1 MINGLKSADPG
12 ALATLFAA
20 FFAKTL
26 FGPSIK
32 EEKMFD
38 GFMLFLF
45 PALLCFVVSSLSSS
59 TEVTLCSD
67 WGAIEI
73 LSWSFSSTPF
83 KDEEMM
89 S

>member
-1 MINGLKSADPG
+1 M
-12 ALATLFAA
+12 LATLFAA

-67 WGAIEI
+67 WGAKLIF
-73 LSWSFSSTPF
+73 LWFFSATSFKYES
-83 KDEEMM
+83 MM
-89 S
+89 SS